1 MSYSEPKTLFE
12 KIWSRHEILTRD
24 DGASLL
30 SIDRHLC
37 HEGSF
42 HAFDKLK
49 MENRTVRCPE
59 LTVAIADHYVS
70 TSFPEKGNEVE
81 ALRVPIEK
89 LEINSKDAG
98 IRLYG
103 VGSKEQGIVH
113 VVGPEQ
119 GLTIPGITLVCGDSH
134 TATHGAFGCLAFGI
148 GASEVAHVLA
158 TQTLWQTK
166 PKTMR
171 ININGSLSDGVVA
184 KDIILHLISVIGAN
198 GATGYMIE
206 YAGSAIRDLSMEG
219 RMTICNMSIEAGGRA
234 GMVEPDQKTFDYLR
248 GRKHAP
254 KLKDWDLAIKDW
266 TTLATEPGAKFD
278 KEVSVDAGK
287 IAPSLTWGNSPEE
300 TLPVTGYI
308 PSPEDE
314 ADVNKRETLQG
325 TLEYMGLAP
334 GQKLTDIAIDRV
346 FIGSCT
352 NSRIEDL
359 RSAARIAQGKKA
371 LIPAIIVPGS
381 TLIKEQAEAEGLD
394 KLFKDAG
401 FEWRSTGCSM
411 CVGMN
416 GDITPPGERCAS
428 TSNRNFKGRQGP
440 GSRTHLMSPAMAAAA
455 AITGRVTDARDF
467 SWEKS

>member
-1 MSYSEPKTLFE
+1 MSYSEPRTLFE
-12 KIWSRHEILTRD
+12 KIWKRHEISTRD
-24 DGASLL
+24 DGVSLL

-49 MENRTVRCPE
+49 MENRTVRCPD

-70 TSFPEKGNEVE
+70 TNFPDQGNEVE

-89 LEINSKDAG
+89 LEVNAKEAG

-158 TQTLWQTK
+158 TQTLWQAK

-184 KDIILHLISVIGAN
+184 KDIILYLISVIGAN
-198 GATGYMIE
+198 GASGHMIE
-206 YAGSAIRDLSMEG
+206 YAGSTIKGLSMEG

-234 GMVEPDQKTFDYLR
+234 GMVAPDQKTFDYLKD
-248 GRKHAP
+248 RKHAP
-254 KLKDWDLAIKDW
+254 KLKDWDRALMDW
-266 TTLATEPGAKFD
+266 QTLATEPGAEFD
-278 KEVSVDAGK
+278 KEVTLNAME

-308 PSPEDE
+308 PRPEE
-314 ADVNKRETLQG
+314 ETDVVKRETLES
-325 TLEYMGLAP
+325 TLEYMGLTP
-334 GQKLTDIAIDRV
+334 GEKLTDITIDRV

-359 RSAARIAQGKKA
+359 RSAARIAKGRKA
-371 LIPAIIVPGS
+371 QIPAIIVPGS
-381 TLIKEQAEAEGLD
+381 TLIKEQAEVEGLD
-394 KLFKDAG
+394 ELFKNAG

-455 AITGRVTDARDF
+455 AITGRIPDARDL
-467 SWEKS
+467 S

>member
-89 LEINSKDAG
+89 LEINSKDSG

-394 KLFKDAG
+394 KLFTDAG

-467 SWEKS
+467 S

>member
-1 MSYSEPKTLFE
+1 MSYSEPRTLFE
-12 KIWSRHEILTRD
+12 KIWKRHEILTRD
-24 DGASLL
+24 DGVSLL

-49 MENRTVRCPE
+49 MENRTVRCPD

-70 TSFPEKGNEVE
+70 TNFPDQGNEVE

-89 LEINSKDAG
+89 LEVNAKEAG

-119 GLTIPGITLVCGDSH
+119 GLTIPGSTLVCGDSH

-158 TQTLWQTK
+158 TQTLWQAK

-184 KDIILHLISVIGAN
+184 KDIILYLISVIGAN
-198 GATGYMIE
+198 GASGHMIE
-206 YAGSAIRDLSMEG
+206 YAGSTIKGLSMEG

-234 GMVEPDQKTFDYLR
+234 GMVAPDQKTFDYLKD
-248 GRKHAP
+248 RKHAP
-254 KLKDWDLAIKDW
+254 KLKDWDRALMDW
-266 TTLATEPGAKFD
+266 QTLATEPGAAFD
-278 KEVSVDAGK
+278 KEVTLNAVA

-308 PSPEDE
+308 PRPEEE
-314 ADVNKRETLQG
+314 ADVVKRETLES
-325 TLEYMGLAP
+325 TLEYMGLTP
-334 GQKLTDIAIDRV
+334 GEKLTDISIDRV

-359 RSAARIAQGKKA
+359 RSAARIAKGRKTQ
-371 LIPAIIVPGS
+371 IPAIIVPGS
-381 TLIKEQAEAEGLD
+381 TLIKARAEAEGLD
-394 KLFKDAG
+394 ELFKDAG

-455 AITGRVTDARDF
+455 AITGRVTDARDL
-467 SWEKS
+467 S

>member
-98 IRLYG
+98 IKLYG

-198 GATGYMIE
+198 GATGCMIE

-467 SWEKS
+467 S

>member
-24 DGASLL
+24 DGVSLL

-103 VGSKEQGIVH
+103 VGSNEQGIVH

-198 GATGYMIE
+198 GATGCMIE

-394 KLFKDAG
+394 KLFRDAG

-467 SWEKS
+467 S

>member
-266 TTLATEPGAKFD
+266 TKLATEPGAKFD

-467 SWEKS
+467 S

>member
-1 MSYSEPKTLFE
+1 MSYSDPRTLFE
-12 KIWSRHEILTRD
+12 KIWKRHEILTRD
-24 DGASLL
+24 DGVSLL

-49 MENRTVRCPE
+49 MENRTVRCPD

-70 TSFPEKGNEVE
+70 TNFPDQGNEVE

-89 LEINSKDAG
+89 LEVNAKEAG

-158 TQTLWQTK
+158 TQTLWQAK

-184 KDIILHLISVIGAN
+184 KDIILYLISVIGAN
-198 GATGYMIE
+198 GASGHMIE
-206 YAGSAIRDLSMEG
+206 YAGSTIKGLSMEG

-234 GMVEPDQKTFDYLR
+234 GMVAPDQKTFDYLKD
-248 GRKHAP
+248 RKHAP
-254 KLKDWDLAIKDW
+254 KLKDWDRALMDW
-266 TTLATEPGAKFD
+266 QALATEPGAEFD
-278 KEVSVDAGK
+278 KEVTLNAME

-308 PSPEDE
+308 PRPEE
-314 ADVNKRETLQG
+314 ETDVVKRETLES
-325 TLEYMGLAP
+325 TLEYMGLTP
-334 GQKLTDIAIDRV
+334 GEKLTDITIDRV

-359 RSAARIAQGKKA
+359 RSAARIAKGRKA
-371 LIPAIIVPGS
+371 QIPAIIVPGS

-394 KLFKDAG
+394 ELFKDAG
-401 FEWRSTGCSM
+401 FEWRSSGCSM

-455 AITGRVTDARDF
+455 AITGRITDARDL
-467 SWEKS
+467 S

>member
-1 MSYSEPKTLFE
+1 MSYSEPRTLFE
-12 KIWSRHEILTRD
+12 KIWKRHEILTRD
-24 DGASLL
+24 DGVSLL

-49 MENRTVRCPE
+49 MENRTVRCPD

-70 TSFPEKGNEVE
+70 TNFPDQGNEVE

-89 LEINSKDAG
+89 LEVNAKKAG

-158 TQTLWQTK
+158 TQTLWQAK

-184 KDIILHLISVIGAN
+184 KDIILYLISVIGAN
-198 GATGYMIE
+198 GASGHMIE
-206 YAGSAIRDLSMEG
+206 YAGSTIKGLSMEG

-234 GMVEPDQKTFDYLR
+234 GMVAADQKTFDYLKD
-248 GRKHAP
+248 RKHAP
-254 KLKDWDLAIKDW
+254 KLKDWDRALRDW
-266 TTLATEPGAKFD
+266 QTLATEPGAEFD
-278 KEVSVDAGK
+278 KEVTLNAMA

-314 ADVNKRETLQG
+314 ADINKRETLQS
-325 TLEYMGLAP
+325 TLEYMGLTP
-334 GQKLTDIAIDRV
+334 GEKLTDISIDRV

-359 RSAARIAQGKKA
+359 RSAARIAKGRKA
-371 LIPAIIVPGS
+371 QIPAIIVPGS

-394 KLFKDAG
+394 ELFKDAG

-455 AITGRVTDARDF
+455 AITGRVTDARDL
-467 SWEKS
+467 S

>member
-24 DGASLL
+24 DGVSLL

-49 MENRTVRCPE
+49 IENRTVRCPE

-98 IRLYG
+98 IKLYG
-103 VGSKEQGIVH
+103 VGSNEQGIVH

-171 ININGSLSDGVVA
+171 ISINGSLSDGVVA
-184 KDIILHLISVIGAN
+184 KDVILHLISVIGAN
-198 GATGYMIE
+198 GASGHMIE
-206 YAGSAIRDLSMEG
+206 YAGSTIRGLSMEG

-234 GMVEPDQKTFDYLR
+234 GMVEPDQKTFDYLK
-248 GRKHAP
+248 GRKHSP
-254 KLKDWDLAIKDW
+254 KFKDWDLAIKDW
-266 TTLATEPGAKFD
+266 KTLATEPGAIFD
-278 KEVSVDAGK
+278 KEVTVNAEK

-308 PSPEDE
+308 PTPEDE
-314 ADVNKRETLQG
+314 SDINKREALQS
-325 TLEYMGLAP
+325 TLEYMGLSP
-334 GQKLTDIAIDRV
+334 GQKITDISIDRV

-371 LIPAIIVPGS
+371 LVPAIIVPGS

-394 KLFKDAG
+394 KLFTDAG

-467 SWEKS
+467 S

>member
-1 MSYSEPKTLFE
+1 MSYSDPRTLFE
-12 KIWSRHEILTRD
+12 KIWKRHEILTRD
-24 DGASLL
+24 DGVSLL

-49 MENRTVRCPE
+49 MENRTVRCPD

-70 TSFPEKGNEVE
+70 TNFPDQGNEVE

-89 LEINSKDAG
+89 LEVNAKEAG

-158 TQTLWQTK
+158 TQTLWQAK

-184 KDIILHLISVIGAN
+184 KDIILYLISVIGAN
-198 GATGYMIE
+198 GASGHMIE
-206 YAGSAIRDLSMEG
+206 YAGSTIKGLSMEG

-234 GMVEPDQKTFDYLR
+234 GMVAPDQKTFDYLKD
-248 GRKHAP
+248 RKHAP
-254 KLKDWDLAIKDW
+254 KLKDWDRALMDW
-266 TTLATEPGAKFD
+266 QTLATEPGAEFD
-278 KEVSVDAGK
+278 KEVTLNAME

-308 PSPEDE
+308 PRPEE
-314 ADVNKRETLQG
+314 ETDVVKRETLES
-325 TLEYMGLAP
+325 TLEYMGLTP
-334 GQKLTDIAIDRV
+334 GEKLTDITIDRV

-359 RSAARIAQGKKA
+359 RSAARIAKGRKA
-371 LIPAIIVPGS
+371 QIPAIIVPGS

-394 KLFKDAG
+394 ELFKDAG

-455 AITGRVTDARDF
+455 AITGRITDARDL
-467 SWEKS
+467 S

>member
-98 IRLYG
+98 IKLYG

-467 SWEKS
+467 S

>member
-1 MSYSEPKTLFE
+1 MSYSDPRTLFE
-12 KIWSRHEILTRD
+12 KIWKRHEILTRD
-24 DGASLL
+24 DGVSLL

-49 MENRTVRCPE
+49 MENRTVRCPD

-70 TSFPEKGNEVE
+70 TNFPDQGNEVE

-89 LEINSKDAG
+89 LEVNAKEAG

-158 TQTLWQTK
+158 TQTLWQAK

-184 KDIILHLISVIGAN
+184 KDIILYLISVIGAN
-198 GATGYMIE
+198 GASGLMIE
-206 YAGSAIRDLSMEG
+206 YAGSTIKGLSMEG

-234 GMVEPDQKTFDYLR
+234 GMVAPDQKTFDYLKD
-248 GRKHAP
+248 RKHAP
-254 KLKDWDLAIKDW
+254 KLKDWDRALMDW
-266 TTLATEPGAKFD
+266 QTLATEPGAEFD
-278 KEVSVDAGK
+278 KEVTLNAVE

-308 PSPEDE
+308 PRPEE
-314 ADVNKRETLQG
+314 ETDVVKRETLES
-325 TLEYMGLAP
+325 TLEYMGLTP
-334 GQKLTDIAIDRV
+334 GEKLTDITIDRV

-359 RSAARIAQGKKA
+359 RSAARIAKGRKA
-371 LIPAIIVPGS
+371 QIPAIIVPGS

-394 KLFKDAG
+394 ELFKDAG

-455 AITGRVTDARDF
+455 AITGRVTDARDL
-467 SWEKS
+467 S

>member
-1 MSYSEPKTLFE
+1 MSYSDPRTLFE
-12 KIWSRHEILTRD
+12 KIWKRHEILTRD
-24 DGASLL
+24 DGVSLL

-49 MENRTVRCPE
+49 MENRTVRCPD

-70 TSFPEKGNEVE
+70 TNFPDQGNEVE

-89 LEINSKDAG
+89 LEVNAKEAG

-158 TQTLWQTK
+158 TQTLWQAK

-184 KDIILHLISVIGAN
+184 KDIILYLISVIGAN
-198 GATGYMIE
+198 GASGHMIE
-206 YAGSAIRDLSMEG
+206 YAGSTIKGLSMEG

-234 GMVEPDQKTFDYLR
+234 GMVAPDQKTFDYLKD
-248 GRKHAP
+248 RKHAP
-254 KLKDWDLAIKDW
+254 KLKDWDRALMDW
-266 TTLATEPGAKFD
+266 QKLATEPGAEFD
-278 KEVSVDAGK
+278 KEVTLNAVE

-308 PSPEDE
+308 PSPEE
-314 ADVNKRETLQG
+314 ETDVVKRETL
-325 TLEYMGLAP
+325 
-334 GQKLTDIAIDRV
+334 TDITIDRV

-359 RSAARIAQGKKA
+359 RSAARIAKGRKA
-371 LIPAIIVPGS
+371 QIPAIIVPGS

-394 KLFKDAG
+394 ELFKDAG

-455 AITGRVTDARDF
+455 AITGRVTDARDL
-467 SWEKS
+467 S

>member
-89 LEINSKDAG
+89 LEINSKDSG

-198 GATGYMIE
+198 GATGCMIE

-467 SWEKS
+467 S

>member
-1 MSYSEPKTLFE
+1 MSYSDPRTLFE
-12 KIWSRHEILTRD
+12 KIWKRHEILTRD
-24 DGASLL
+24 DGVSLL

-49 MENRTVRCPE
+49 MENRTVRCPD

-70 TSFPEKGNEVE
+70 TNFPDQGNEVE

-89 LEINSKDAG
+89 LEVNAKEAG

-158 TQTLWQTK
+158 TQTLWQAK

-184 KDIILHLISVIGAN
+184 KDIILYLISVIGAN
-198 GATGYMIE
+198 GASGHMIE
-206 YAGSAIRDLSMEG
+206 YAGSTIKGLSMEG

-234 GMVEPDQKTFDYLR
+234 GMVAPDQKTFDYLKD
-248 GRKHAP
+248 RKHAP
-254 KLKDWDLAIKDW
+254 KLKDWDRALMDW
-266 TTLATEPGAKFD
+266 QTLATEPGAEFD
-278 KEVSVDAGK
+278 KEVTLNAME

-308 PSPEDE
+308 PRPEE
-314 ADVNKRETLQG
+314 ETDVVKRETLES
-325 TLEYMGLAP
+325 TLEYMGLTP
-334 GQKLTDIAIDRV
+334 GEKLTDINIDRV

-359 RSAARIAQGKKA
+359 RSAARIAKGRKA
-371 LIPAIIVPGS
+371 QIPAIIVPGS

-394 KLFKDAG
+394 ELFKDAG

-455 AITGRVTDARDF
+455 AITGRITDARDL
-467 SWEKS
+467 S

>member
-1 MSYSEPKTLFE
+1 MSYSDPRTLFE
-12 KIWSRHEILTRD
+12 KIWKRHEILTRD
-24 DGASLL
+24 DGVSLL

-49 MENRTVRCPE
+49 MENRTVRCPD

-70 TSFPEKGNEVE
+70 TNFPDQGNEVE

-89 LEINSKDAG
+89 LEVNAKEAG

-158 TQTLWQTK
+158 TQTLWQAK

-184 KDIILHLISVIGAN
+184 KDIILYLISVIGAN
-198 GATGYMIE
+198 GASGHMIE
-206 YAGSAIRDLSMEG
+206 YAGSTIKGLSMEG

-234 GMVEPDQKTFDYLR
+234 GMVAPDQKTFDYLKD
-248 GRKHAP
+248 RKHAP
-254 KLKDWDLAIKDW
+254 KLKDWDRALMDW
-266 TTLATEPGAKFD
+266 QTLATEPGAEFD
-278 KEVSVDAGK
+278 KEVTLNAVE

-308 PSPEDE
+308 PRPEE
-314 ADVNKRETLQG
+314 ETDVVKRETLES
-325 TLEYMGLAP
+325 TLEYMGLTP
-334 GQKLTDIAIDRV
+334 GEKLTDITIDRV

-359 RSAARIAQGKKA
+359 RSAARIAKGRKA
-371 LIPAIIVPGS
+371 QIPAIIVPGS

-394 KLFKDAG
+394 ELFKDAG

-455 AITGRVTDARDF
+455 AITGRITDARDL
-467 SWEKS
+467 S

>member
-89 LEINSKDAG
+89 LEINSNDAG

-467 SWEKS
+467 S

>member
-1 MSYSEPKTLFE
+1 MSYTEPRTLFE
-12 KIWSRHEILTRD
+12 KIWKRHEILTRD
-24 DGASLL
+24 DGVSLL

-37 HEGSF
+37 HEGAF
-42 HAFDKLK
+42 HAFDILK
-49 MENRTVRCPE
+49 MENRTVRCPD

-70 TSFPEKGNEVE
+70 TNFPDRGNEVE

-89 LEINSKDAG
+89 LEVNAKEAG

-158 TQTLWQTK
+158 TQTLWQAK

-184 KDIILHLISVIGAN
+184 KDIILYLISVIGAN
-198 GATGYMIE
+198 GASGHMIE
-206 YAGSAIRDLSMEG
+206 YAGSTIKGLSMEG

-234 GMVEPDQKTFDYLR
+234 GMVAPDQKTFDYLKD
-248 GRKHAP
+248 RKHAP
-254 KLKDWDLAIKDW
+254 KLKDWDRALMDW
-266 TTLATEPGAKFD
+266 QTLATEPGAEFD
-278 KEVSVDAGK
+278 KEVTLNAME

-308 PSPEDE
+308 PRPEE
-314 ADVNKRETLQG
+314 ETDVVKRETLKS
-325 TLEYMGLAP
+325 TLEYMGLTP
-334 GQKLTDIAIDRV
+334 GEKLTDITIDRV

-359 RSAARIAQGKKA
+359 RSAARIAKGRKA
-371 LIPAIIVPGS
+371 QIPAIIVPGS

-394 KLFKDAG
+394 ELFKDAG

-455 AITGRVTDARDF
+455 AITGRVTDARDL
-467 SWEKS
+467 S

>member
-1 MSYSEPKTLFE
+1 MSYSEPRTLFE
-12 KIWSRHEILTRD
+12 KIWKRHEILTRD
-24 DGASLL
+24 DGVSLL

-49 MENRTVRCPE
+49 MENRTVRCPD

-70 TSFPEKGNEVE
+70 TNFPDQGNEVE

-89 LEINSKDAG
+89 LEVNAKEAG

-158 TQTLWQTK
+158 TQTLWQAK

-184 KDIILHLISVIGAN
+184 KDIILYLISVIGAN
-198 GATGYMIE
+198 GASGHMIE
-206 YAGSAIRDLSMEG
+206 FAGSTIKGLSMEG

-234 GMVEPDQKTFDYLR
+234 GMVAPDQKTFDYLKD
-248 GRKHAP
+248 RKHAP
-254 KLKDWDLAIKDW
+254 KLKDWDRALMDW
-266 TTLATEPGAKFD
+266 QTLATEPGAEFD
-278 KEVSVDAGK
+278 KEVTLNAVE

-308 PSPEDE
+308 PRPEE
-314 ADVNKRETLQG
+314 ETDVVKRETLESS
-325 TLEYMGLAP
+325 LEYMGLTP
-334 GQKLTDIAIDRV
+334 GEKLTDITIDRV

-359 RSAARIAQGKKA
+359 RSAARIAKGRKA
-371 LIPAIIVPGS
+371 QIPAIIVPGS
-381 TLIKEQAEAEGLD
+381 TLIKERAEAEGLD
-394 KLFKDAG
+394 ELFKDAG

-455 AITGRVTDARDF
+455 AITGRITDARDL
-467 SWEKS
+467 S

>member
-1 MSYSEPKTLFE
+1 MSYSEPRTLFE
-12 KIWSRHEILTRD
+12 KIWKRHEILTRD
-24 DGASLL
+24 DGVSLL

-49 MENRTVRCPE
+49 MENRTVRCPD

-70 TSFPEKGNEVE
+70 TNFPDQGNEVE

-89 LEINSKDAG
+89 LEVNAREAG

-158 TQTLWQTK
+158 TQTLWQAK

-184 KDIILHLISVIGAN
+184 KDIILYLISVIGAN
-198 GATGYMIE
+198 GASGHMIE
-206 YAGSAIRDLSMEG
+206 YAGSTIKGLSMEG
-219 RMTICNMSIEAGGRA
+219 RMTVCNMSIEAGGRA
-234 GMVEPDQKTFDYLR
+234 GMVAPDQKTFDYLKD
-248 GRKHAP
+248 RKHAP
-254 KLKDWDLAIKDW
+254 KLKDWDRALMDW
-266 TTLATEPGAKFD
+266 QTLATEPGAEFD
-278 KEVSVDAGK
+278 KEVTLNAME

-308 PSPEDE
+308 PRPEE
-314 ADVNKRETLQG
+314 ETDVVKRETLES
-325 TLEYMGLAP
+325 TLEYMGLTP
-334 GQKLTDIAIDRV
+334 GEKLTDITIDRV

-359 RSAARIAQGKKA
+359 RSAARIAKGRKA
-371 LIPAIIVPGS
+371 QIPAIIVPGS

-394 KLFKDAG
+394 ELFKDAG

-455 AITGRVTDARDF
+455 AITGRITDARDL
-467 SWEKS
+467 S

>member
-1 MSYSEPKTLFE
+1 MSYSEPRTLFE
-12 KIWSRHEILTRD
+12 KIWKRHEISTRD
-24 DGASLL
+24 DGVSLL

-49 MENRTVRCPE
+49 MENRTVRCPD

-70 TSFPEKGNEVE
+70 TNFPDQGNEVE

-89 LEINSKDAG
+89 LEVNAKEAG

-158 TQTLWQTK
+158 TQTLWQAK

-184 KDIILHLISVIGAN
+184 KDIILYLISVIGAN
-198 GATGYMIE
+198 GASGHMIE
-206 YAGSAIRDLSMEG
+206 YAGSTIKGLSMEG

-234 GMVEPDQKTFDYLR
+234 GMVAPDQKTFDYLKD
-248 GRKHAP
+248 RKHAP
-254 KLKDWDLAIKDW
+254 KLRDWDRALMDW
-266 TTLATEPGAKFD
+266 QALATEPGAEFD
-278 KEVSVDAGK
+278 KEVTLNAVE

-308 PSPEDE
+308 PRPEE
-314 ADVNKRETLQG
+314 ETDVVKRETLES
-325 TLEYMGLAP
+325 TLEYMGLTP
-334 GQKLTDIAIDRV
+334 GEKLTDITIDRV

-359 RSAARIAQGKKA
+359 RSAARIAKGRKA
-371 LIPAIIVPGS
+371 QIPAIIVPGS

-394 KLFKDAG
+394 ELFKDAG

-455 AITGRVTDARDF
+455 AITGRITDARDL
-467 SWEKS
+467 S

>member
-1 MSYSEPKTLFE
+1 MKIIMSYSEPKTLFE

-467 SWEKS
+467 S

>member
-467 SWEKS
+467 S

>member
-254 KLKDWDLAIKDW
+254 KFKDWDLAIKDW

-278 KEVSVDAGK
+278 KEVSVNAGK

-467 SWEKS
+467 S

>member
-455 AITGRVTDARDF
+455 AITGRLTDVRDI
-467 SWEKS
+467 

>member
-1 MSYSEPKTLFE
+1 MSYSEPRTLFE

-24 DGASLL
+24 DGVSLL

-49 MENRTVRCPE
+49 MQNKTVRCPE

-171 ININGSLSDGVVA
+171 ININGSLLDGVVA
-184 KDIILHLISVIGAN
+184 KDIILHLISVVGAN
-198 GATGYMIE
+198 GASGHMIE
-206 YAGSAIRDLSMEG
+206 YAGSTIRNLSMEG

-234 GMVEPDQKTFDYLR
+234 GMVEPDQKTFDYLK

-266 TTLATEPGAKFD
+266 KTLATEPGAIFD
-278 KEVSVDAGK
+278 KEVTVEAGE

-314 ADVNKRETLQG
+314 ADISKRETLEG
-325 TLEYMGLAP
+325 TLEYMGLTP

-371 LIPAIIVPGS
+371 LVPAIIVPGS
-381 TLIKEQAEAEGLD
+381 TLIKKQAEAEELD
-394 KLFKDAG
+394 KLFIDAG

-467 SWEKS
+467 S

>member
-49 MENRTVRCPE
+49 MENRTVRCPN

-467 SWEKS
+467 S

>member
-198 GATGYMIE
+198 GATGCMIE

-467 SWEKS
+467 S

>member
-89 LEINSKDAG
+89 LEINSKDSG

>member
-254 KLKDWDLAIKDW
+254 KQKDWDLAIKDW

-467 SWEKS
+467 S

>member
-1 MSYSEPKTLFE
+1 MSYSDPRTLFE
-12 KIWSRHEILTRD
+12 KIWKRHEISTRD
-24 DGASLL
+24 DGVSLL

-49 MENRTVRCPE
+49 MENRTVRCPD

-70 TSFPEKGNEVE
+70 TNFPDQGNEVE

-89 LEINSKDAG
+89 LEVNAKEAG

-158 TQTLWQTK
+158 TQTLWQAK

-184 KDIILHLISVIGAN
+184 KDIILYLISVIGAN
-198 GATGYMIE
+198 GASGHMIE
-206 YAGSAIRDLSMEG
+206 YAGSTIKGLSMEG

-234 GMVEPDQKTFDYLR
+234 GMVAPDQKTFDYLKD
-248 GRKHAP
+248 RKHAP
-254 KLKDWDLAIKDW
+254 KLKDWDRALMDW
-266 TTLATEPGAKFD
+266 QTLATEPGAEFD
-278 KEVSVDAGK
+278 KEVTLTAME

-308 PSPEDE
+308 PRPEE
-314 ADVNKRETLQG
+314 ETDVVKRETLKS
-325 TLEYMGLAP
+325 TLEYMGLTP
-334 GQKLTDIAIDRV
+334 GEKLTDITIDRV

-359 RSAARIAQGKKA
+359 RSAARIAKGRKA
-371 LIPAIIVPGS
+371 QIPAIIVPGS

-394 KLFKDAG
+394 ELFKDAG

-455 AITGRVTDARDF
+455 AITGRVTDARDL
-467 SWEKS
+467 S

>member
-1 MSYSEPKTLFE
+1 MSYSDPRTLFE
-12 KIWSRHEILTRD
+12 KIWKRHEILTRD
-24 DGASLL
+24 DGVSLL

-49 MENRTVRCPE
+49 MENRTVRCPD

-70 TSFPEKGNEVE
+70 TNFPDQGNELE

-89 LEINSKDAG
+89 LEVNAKEAG

-158 TQTLWQTK
+158 TQTLWQAK

-184 KDIILHLISVIGAN
+184 KDIILYLISVIGAN
-198 GATGYMIE
+198 GASGHMIE
-206 YAGSAIRDLSMEG
+206 YAGSTIKGLSMEG

-234 GMVEPDQKTFDYLR
+234 GMVAPDQKTFDYLKD
-248 GRKHAP
+248 RKHAP
-254 KLKDWDLAIKDW
+254 KLKDWDRALMDW
-266 TTLATEPGAKFD
+266 QTLATEPGAEFD
-278 KEVSVDAGK
+278 KEVTLNAME

-308 PSPEDE
+308 PRPEE
-314 ADVNKRETLQG
+314 ETDVVKRETLES
-325 TLEYMGLAP
+325 TLEYMGLTP
-334 GQKLTDIAIDRV
+334 GEKLTDITIDRV

-359 RSAARIAQGKKA
+359 RSAARIAKGRKA
-371 LIPAIIVPGS
+371 QIPAIIVPGS
-381 TLIKEQAEAEGLD
+381 TLIKERAEAEGLD

-455 AITGRVTDARDF
+455 AITGRVTDARDL
-467 SWEKS
+467 S

>member
-1 MSYSEPKTLFE
+1 MKIIMSYSEPKTLFE

-89 LEINSKDAG
+89 LEINSKDSG

-467 SWEKS
+467 S